1 MNIHETRAPG
11 RESDRLHKKSLPDRK
26 QSPNPPM
33 GTAAIQHAG
42 GTPAIQPGRSQAPK
56 ASAAGVFSTLLPEL
70 MKAVAEEGYTIPT
83 PIQDRAIPHLL
94 KGSDLIGCAQT
105 GTGKTAAFILPIL
118 QHLTLRKR
126 QPARNRARVLI
137 LTPTRELAA
146 QIDASAATYGRH
158 VRFSHAV
165 IFGGVSQLHQVQALN
180 RGLDILVATP
190 GRLLDLMQQGHVS
203 LDQVEIFVLDEAD
216 RMLDMGFFPD
226 IKRVIAKLPLKRQ
239 SLFFSATMEP
249 EVVALARTL
258 VHDAVHVTIAHE
270 APAVE
275 RIVQRVMF
283 VDKNHKDALLASLLG
298 DSRWDRV
305 IVFTQ
310 MKHMANKVVKKLTDS
325 RISAAAIHGNKSQGA
340 RTQALASF
348 KDGRIRVLVATDIAA
363 RGLDVDGISHVIN
376 YDLPVEPEVYI
387 HRIGRTAR
395 AGAGGDAVSFC
406 SAGERDSLRAIEKL
420 IRIQVPVDSSHA
432 FHSEAASRATG
443 VEARPA
449 PRGGTSQRAQ
459 SAHRGD
465 GGHAARPAPRRGTS
479 QRAQSAH
486 RGDGGHAARPAP
498 KAPRGGGNGSH
509 GHRSNSRPAAA
520 PAHQSYFRTGRRT
533 YR

>member
-1 MNIHETRAPG
+1 H
-11 RESDRLHKKSLPDRK
+11 
-26 QSPNPPM
+26 
-33 GTAAIQHAG
+33 
-42 GTPAIQPGRSQAPK
+42 
-56 ASAAGVFSTLLPEL
+56 
-70 MKAVAEEGYTIPT
+70 
-83 PIQDRAIPHLL
+83 
-94 KGSDLIGCAQT
+94 
-105 GTGKTAAFILPIL
+105 
-118 QHLTLRKR
+118 KR
-126 QPARNRARVLI
+126 QPERGRARVLV

-146 QIDASAATYGRH
+146 QINESASTYGRH
-158 VRFSHAV
+158 MRFRHAV
-165 IFGGVSQLHQVQALN
+165 IFGGVSQLPQVQALN

-203 LDQVEIFVLDEAD
+203 LDTIEIFVLDEAD

-226 IKRVIAKLPLKRQ
+226 IKKVIARLPRQRQ

-283 VDKNHKDALLASLLG
+283 VDKNNKDALLTRLLD

-310 MKHMANKVVKKLTDS
+310 MKHQANKVVKKLS
-325 RISAAAIHGNKSQGA
+325 GAGISAAAIHGNKSQGA
-340 RTQALASF
+340 RTEALASF

-406 SAGERDSLRAIEKL
+406 SASERDFLRSIEKL
-420 IRIQVPVDSSHA
+420 IRVGVPVDTAHN
-432 FHSEAASRATG
+432 FHSEAACRATG
-443 VEARPA
+443 AEARPA
-449 PRGGTSQRAQ
+449 PKT
-459 SAHRGD
+459 
-465 GGHAARPAPRRGTS
+465 PRS
-479 QRAQSAH
+479 
-486 RGDGGHAARPAP
+486 
-498 KAPRGGGNGSH
+498 GNG
-509 GHRSNSRPAAA
+509 GDRNRRSGPRQFAGPSRP
-520 PAHQSYFRTGRRT
+520 SYFKQGRGM

>member
-1 MNIHETRAPG
+1 MNIHEKSGAAAHMDRPH
-11 RESDRLHKKSLPDRK
+11 REEHPDRK
-26 QSPNPPM
+26 NPRPS
-33 GTAAIQHAG
+33 AAITAN
-42 GTPAIQPGRSQAPK
+42 
-56 ASAAGVFSTLLPEL
+56 VFSTLLPEL
-70 MKAVAEEGYTIPT
+70 KRAVAEEGYATPT
-83 PIQDRAIPHLL
+83 PIQTQAIPHLL
-94 KGSDLIGCAQT
+94 KNRDLIGCAQT

-118 QHLTLRKR
+118 QYLTLNKR
-126 QPARNRARVLI
+126 QPGRGRARVLI

-146 QIDASAATYGRH
+146 QIDESTATYGRYL
-158 VRFSHAV
+158 RFAHAV
-165 IFGGVSQLHQVQALN
+165 IFGGVSQLSQVQALN

-203 LDQVEIFVLDEAD
+203 LDTVEIFVLDEAD

-226 IKRVIAKLPLKRQ
+226 IKKVIAKLPAKRQ

-275 RIVQRVMF
+275 CIVQRVMF
-283 VDKNHKDALLASLLG
+283 VDRNNKDALLVSLLG

-310 MKHMANKVVKKLTDS
+310 MKHMANKVVKKLAGA

-340 RTQALASF
+340 RTDALASF

-406 SAGERDSLRAIEKL
+406 SASERDFLRAIEKL
-420 IRIQVPVDSSHA
+420 IRKMVPVNASHA

-443 VEARPA
+443 A
-449 PRGGTSQRAQ
+449 
-459 SAHRGD
+459 D
-465 GGHAARPAPRRGTS
+465 
-479 QRAQSAH
+479 
-486 RGDGGHAARPAP
+486 ARPAP
-498 KAPRGGGNGSH
+498 KAARGGNSGNGSH
-509 GHRSNSRPAAA
+509 ARRVSPRSAAG
-520 PAHQSYFRTGRRT
+520 PAHPSYFKSKREM

>member
-1 MNIHETRAPG
+1 MNIHEKNTSARQSERPF
-11 RESDRLHKKSLPDRK
+11 KKNQPDHR
-26 QSPNPPM
+26 PPLSR
-33 GTAAIQHAG
+33 QWE
-42 GTPAIQPGRSQAPK
+42 
-56 ASAAGVFSTLLPEL
+56 AAGVFATLLPEL
-70 MKAVAEEGYTIPT
+70 KRAVAEEGYATPT
-83 PIQDRAIPHLL
+83 PIQTQAIPHLL
-94 KGSDLIGCAQT
+94 AGRDLIGCAQT

-118 QHLTLRKR
+118 QYLVLNKR
-126 QPARNRARVLI
+126 QPARGRSRVLI

-146 QIDASAATYGRH
+146 QINESASTYGRH
-158 VRFSHAV
+158 LRFNHAV
-165 IFGGVSQLHQVQALN
+165 IFGGVGQLPQVQALG

-190 GRLLDLMQQGHVS
+190 GRLLDLMQQGHIS
-203 LDQVEIFVLDEAD
+203 LDAIEIFVLDEAD

-226 IKRVIAKLPLKRQ
+226 IKKVIAKLPRQRQ

-258 VHDAVHVTIAHE
+258 VHEAVHVTIAHE

-283 VDKNHKDALLASLLG
+283 VDKNNKDALLTRLLD

-310 MKHMANKVVKKLTDS
+310 MKHMANKVVKKLSGAGITT
-325 RISAAAIHGNKSQGA
+325 AAIHGNKSQGA
-340 RTQALASF
+340 RTEALASF
-348 KDGRIRVLVATDIAA
+348 KSGRIRVLVATDIAA

-406 SAGERDSLRAIEKL
+406 SASERDFLRSIEKL
-420 IRIQVPVDSSHA
+420 IRVGVPVDTAHNY
-432 FHSEAASRATG
+432 HSETACRATG
-443 VEARPA
+443 ADARPA
-449 PRGGTSQRAQ
+449 AKTPR
-459 SAHRGD
+459 
-465 GGHAARPAPRRGTS
+465 
-479 QRAQSAH
+479 
-486 RGDGGHAARPAP
+486 
-498 KAPRGGGNGSH
+498 GGNGSH
-509 GHRSNSRPAAA
+509 NRRCGPRQSAGPSRP
-520 PAHQSYFRTGRRT
+520 SYFKQGRAN

>member
-1 MNIHETRAPG
+1 MNIHEKNTSAGQSERPFKKNQQSISPGQSRSGQAPG
-11 RESDRLHKKSLPDRK
+11 
-26 QSPNPPM
+26 
-33 GTAAIQHAG
+33 
-42 GTPAIQPGRSQAPK
+42 
-56 ASAAGVFSTLLPEL
+56 VFATLLPEL
-70 MKAVAEEGYTIPT
+70 QRAVAEEGYTTPT
-83 PIQDRAIPHLL
+83 PIQTQAVPHLL
-94 KGSDLIGCAQT
+94 AGRDLIGCAQT

-118 QHLTLRKR
+118 QYLTLHKR
-126 QPARNRARVLI
+126 QPERGRARVLV

-146 QIDASAATYGRH
+146 QIAVSAATYGRH
-158 VRFSHAV
+158 MRFRHAV
-165 IFGGVSQLHQVQALN
+165 IFGGVSQLPQVQALN

-203 LDQVEIFVLDEAD
+203 LDSIEIFVLDEAD

-226 IKRVIAKLPLKRQ
+226 IKKVIARLPRRRQ

-283 VDKNHKDALLASLLG
+283 VDKNNKDALLTGLLD

-310 MKHMANKVVKKLTDS
+310 MKHQANKVVKKLS
-325 RISAAAIHGNKSQGA
+325 GAGISAAAIHGNKSQGA
-340 RTQALASF
+340 RTEALASF

-406 SAGERDSLRAIEKL
+406 SASERDFLRSIEKL
-420 IRIQVPVDSSHA
+420 IRIGVPVDTAHNY
-432 FHSEAASRATG
+432 HSEAACRATG
-443 VEARPA
+443 A
-449 PRGGTSQRAQ
+449 
-459 SAHRGD
+459 D
-465 GGHAARPAPRRGTS
+465 
-479 QRAQSAH
+479 
-486 RGDGGHAARPAP
+486 ARPAP
-498 KAPRGGGNGSH
+498 KTPRGGNGGH
-509 GHRSNSRPAAA
+509 GDRNRRNGPRQSAAHSRP
-520 PAHQSYFRTGRRT
+520 SYFKQGRTN

>member
-1 MNIHETRAPG
+1 MMNIHETNAAP
-11 RESDRLHKKSLPDRK
+11 RQSDRPYQKNLPDRS
-26 QSPNPPM
+26 Q
-33 GTAAIQHAG
+33 
-42 GTPAIQPGRSQAPK
+42 SQAQPQ
-56 ASAAGVFSTLLPEL
+56 AAAGVFSTLLPEL
-70 MKAVAEEGYTIPT
+70 KRAVAEEGYTTPT
-83 PIQDRAIPHLL
+83 PIQTQAIPHLL

-118 QHLTLRKR
+118 QYLTLHKR

-158 VRFSHAV
+158 LRFAHAV

-190 GRLLDLMQQGHVS
+190 GRLLDLMQQGYVS
-203 LDQVEIFVLDEAD
+203 LDQIEIFVLDEAD

-226 IKRVIAKLPLKRQ
+226 IKRVIAKLPHKRQ

-275 RIVQRVMF
+275 RIVQRVLF
-283 VDKNHKDALLASLLG
+283 VDKNDKDALLISLLG

-305 IVFTQ
+305 LIFTQ
-310 MKHMANKVVKKLTDS
+310 MKHMANKVVKKLS
-325 RISAAAIHGNKSQGA
+325 SAGITVAAIHGNKSQGA
-340 RTQALASF
+340 RTEALASF
-348 KDGRIRVLVATDIAA
+348 KDGRVRVLVATDIAA

-406 SAGERDSLRAIEKL
+406 SAGERDFLRAIEKL
-420 IRIQVPVDSSHA
+420 IRMKVPADSAHA

-443 VEARPA
+443 AEARPA
-449 PRGGTSQRAQ
+449 PKTQRNGDRGQN
-459 SAHRGD
+459 
-465 GGHAARPAPRRGTS
+465 RRSG
-479 QRAQSAH
+479 
-486 RGDGGHAARPAP
+486 
-498 KAPRGGGNGSH
+498 
-509 GHRSNSRPAAA
+509 SRPAAA
-520 PAHQSYFRTGRRT
+520 PAHPSYFKTGRRP

>member
-1 MNIHETRAPG
+1 MHIHEKNAAAKHN
-11 RESDRLHKKSLPDRK
+11 DRPLKKDHPVDRH
-26 QSPNPPM
+26 P
-33 GTAAIQHAG
+33 
-42 GTPAIQPGRSQAPK
+42 QAPQ
-56 ASAAGVFSTLLPEL
+56 AAADGVFSSLLPEL
-70 MKAVAEEGYTIPT
+70 KRAVAEEGYTTPT
-83 PIQDRAIPHLL
+83 PIQTQAIPHLL
-94 KGSDLIGCAQT
+94 ERRDLIGCAQT

-118 QHLTLRKR
+118 QYLTMNKR
-126 QPARNRARVLI
+126 QAARGHARVLI
-137 LTPTRELAA
+137 LAPTRELAA
-146 QIDASAATYGRH
+146 QIGVSAATYGCH
-158 VRFSHAV
+158 LHFSHAV
-165 IFGGVSQLHQVQALN
+165 IFGGVSQFSQVQAMN

-190 GRLLDLMQQGHVS
+190 GRLLDLMQQGYVH
-203 LDQVEIFVLDEAD
+203 LDTIEIFVLDEAD

-226 IKRVIAKLPLKRQ
+226 IKKVIAKLPRQRQ

-275 RIVQRVMF
+275 RIVQRVLF

-310 MKHMANKVVKKLTDS
+310 MKHMANKVVKKLADAG
-325 RISAAAIHGNKSQGA
+325 ISAAAIHGNKSQGA
-340 RTQALASF
+340 RTEALASF

-406 SAGERDSLRAIEKL
+406 SAGERDFLRSIEKL
-420 IRIQVPVDSSHA
+420 IRVGVPVDTSHRY
-432 FHSEAASRATG
+432 HSEAACRATG
-443 VEARPA
+443 A
-449 PRGGTSQRAQ
+449 
-459 SAHRGD
+459 D
-465 GGHAARPAPRRGTS
+465 
-479 QRAQSAH
+479 
-486 RGDGGHAARPAP
+486 ARPAP
-498 KAPRGGGNGSH
+498 KAVRGGNNNGNHSGQ
-509 GHRSNSRPAAA
+509 GRRSNPRPSAGPSRP
-520 PAHQSYFRTGRRT
+520 SYFKQGRRM

>member
-1 MNIHETRAPG
+1 MNIHEKNAAARHTG
-11 RESDRLHKKSLPDRK
+11 RPYKKDQPAYVSTLP
-26 QSPNPPM
+26 SP
-33 GTAAIQHAG
+33 TA
-42 GTPAIQPGRSQAPK
+42 
-56 ASAAGVFSTLLPEL
+56 AAGVFATLLPEL
-70 MKAVAEEGYTIPT
+70 RRAVAEEGYTTPT
-83 PIQDRAIPHLL
+83 PIQTQAIPHLL
-94 KGSDLIGCAQT
+94 QNRDLIGCAQT
-105 GTGKTAAFILPIL
+105 GTGKSAAFILPIL
-118 QHLTLRKR
+118 QYLSLNKQQAGRG
-126 QPARNRARVLI
+126 RARVLI
-137 LTPTRELAA
+137 LAPTRELAA
-146 QIDASAATYGRH
+146 QIGVSAATYGRH
-158 VRFSHAV
+158 LRFAHAV
-165 IFGGVSQLHQVQALN
+165 IFGGVSQLPQVQALN

-190 GRLLDLMQQGHVS
+190 GRLLDLMQQGYIH
-203 LDQVEIFVLDEAD
+203 LDTIEIFVLDEAD

-226 IKRVIAKLPLKRQ
+226 IKKVIAKLPAKRQ

-275 RIVQRVMF
+275 RIVQKVMF
-283 VDKNHKDALLASLLG
+283 VDRNNKDALLTSLLG

-310 MKHMANKVVKKLTDS
+310 MKHMANKVVKKLAGA

-340 RTQALASF
+340 RTEALASF

-406 SAGERDSLRAIEKL
+406 SASERDALRSIEKL
-420 IRIQVPVDSSHA
+420 IRGGVPVDAAHA
-432 FHSEAASRATG
+432 FHSEAACRATG
-443 VEARPA
+443 
-449 PRGGTSQRAQ
+449 T
-459 SAHRGD
+459 D
-465 GGHAARPAPRRGTS
+465 
-479 QRAQSAH
+479 
-486 RGDGGHAARPAP
+486 ARPAP
-498 KAPRGGGNGSH
+498 KAARNGNGGNGSRTQ
-509 GHRSNSRPAAA
+509 RSDPRHSSK
-520 PAHQSYFRTGRRT
+520 PAHPSYFKQGRGN